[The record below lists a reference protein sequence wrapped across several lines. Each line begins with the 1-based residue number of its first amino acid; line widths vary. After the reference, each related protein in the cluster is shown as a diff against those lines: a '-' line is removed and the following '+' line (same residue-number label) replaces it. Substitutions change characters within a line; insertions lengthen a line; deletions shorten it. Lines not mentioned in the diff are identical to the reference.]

1 MPARYAELLEAALL
15 VPHPPGDHLDDVDP
29 GFYSTCY
36 LRAWAFEA
44 QLVEF
49 LRAEFGADWFR
60 RRAAGSLLRELWE
73 LGQSLDVEQ
82 LLREVTGQR
91 LEFGVLTQQ
100 LHEQLS

>member
-1 MPARYAELLEAALL
+1 MPHRRRT
-15 VPHPPGDHLDDVDP
+15 PRRRRPG

-49 LRAEFGADWFR
+49 LRAEFGATGSGGGPP
-60 RRAAGSLLRELWE
+60 ASLLRELWE
-73 LGQSLDVEQ
+73 LGESLDVEQ